1 MFVLKPI
8 YMKNVLFIMTTIFFS
23 SVSFG
28 QNYFLATS
36 ADGVEE
42 LYIMSVTSNRS
53 TNSLVVFDRLKPAD
67 GKLQEFRHNA
77 KKTAD
82 KETATAEFDKL
93 GYYRRKVQYSCQAK
107 KYRIMEITYY
117 ELNGKVIE
125 KAEYDEDDRAWSALP
140 KGSLIE
146 AEFKKVCNK

>member
-1 MFVLKPI
+1 VKKLSFL
-8 YMKNVLFIMTTIFFS
+8 YLFIFVSFS
-23 SVSFG
+23 SFG

-53 TNSLVVFDRLKPAD
+53 TNSLTVFDRVKPVE
-67 GKLQEFRHNA
+67 GKLADFRHNA

-82 KETATAEFDKL
+82 KSTETDGFDKL
-93 GYYRRKVQYSCQAK
+93 GYYRRKIQYSCYAK

-117 ELNGKVIE
+117 EIGGKEIE
-125 KAEYDEDDRAWSALP
+125 TTEFKEDDTQWSVLP

-146 AEFKKVCNK
+146 AEFNKVCKK